1 MVTVTILI
9 VEDETPIRSV
19 ITEILE
25 DEGYRVAS
33 VRNGMEALA
42 YLRQQ
47 AELPRL
53 ILLDLG
59 MPVMTGWAF
68 REEQQRDPKLAHIPV
83 IIMSAT
89 ISLNRTVS
97 TLNAAGYLDKP
108 VDIHTLLSTVYGII
122 GRAVA

>member
-1 MVTVTILI
+1 MVIVTILV
-9 VEDETPIRSV
+9 VEDEDPIRA
-19 ITEILE
+19 IFTEILE
-25 DEGYRVAS
+25 DEGYRVAN

-68 REEQQRDPKLAHIPV
+68 RAEQQRDPKLAHIPV

-89 ISLNRTVS
+89 L
-97 TLNAAGYLDKP
+97 YLDRTAALLKAADCLTKP
-108 VDIHTLLSTVYGII
+108 IEIDLLLGM
-122 GRAVA
+122 VARYY